1 MNNFSSIHVGHTS
14 DDKPRVIV
22 GILETSASISLYETS
37 RLITNLKAIV
47 RKLKRQSWRNTDED

>member
-1 MNNFSSIHVGHTS
+1 MNNFSSIHVGHTN
-14 DDKPRVIV
+14 DDNPKVIV
-22 GILETSASISLYETS
+22 GILETSASISLYETA